1 MILCIGDL
9 RSRVGRCAARTS
21 SRTVCSVIYAW
32 RRGFRRTTRCA
43 RSESSS
49 TKACWSCRR
58 LSASF
63 MRERAGRRSRR
74 TSALTKT
81 NPPALTFTDPPSAQ
95 VNGVGHGRLFPA
107 QACSFAPGSGL
118 DPDRPTAC
126 EDGGPHGAYR
136 KGSARSDHH
145 ASAATKLWP
154 AHRCMNAAWAWSVD
168 GLEEQR
174 RRARGTKHSRVS
186 ASGH

>member
-1 MILCIGDL
+1 MRVRKKGTTMI
-9 RSRVGRCAARTS
+9 
-21 SRTVCSVIYAW
+21 
-32 RRGFRRTTRCA
+32 
-43 RSESSS
+43 
-49 TKACWSCRR
+49 
-58 LSASF
+58 
-63 MRERAGRRSRR
+63 AGRVSSGPRAPRILIIAAKNPRGTIAPSTLPNQTLGAHENEPTCAHFYGPTKCAGQRRWSR
-74 TSALTKT
+74 
-81 NPPALTFTDPPSAQ
+81 PS
-95 VNGVGHGRLFPA
+95 FSC

-174 RRARGTKHSRVS
+174 RRAREPNIRG
-186 ASGH
+186 